1 MKIRLIP
8 KKTIEKAYIKE
19 DIINFTREEETKD
32 IDDLPEE
39 AFKIIGEILSFM
51 EEKNNLLEAKNE
63 NK

>member
-8 KKTIEKAYIKE
+8 KKAIEKAYIKE
-19 DIINFTREEETKD
+19 DINNFTREEDTKD